1 MFDSKIDVKISAG
14 KMFVIEIETQIF
26 EAKIFEIEIETEIW
40 GDSMF
45 EIVIE
50 MRFYIN
56 YFSHNFSLENGYFLL
71 EKGLKM
77 ALNGLKW

>member
-14 KMFVIEIETQIF
+14 KIFVIEIETQIF

-56 YFSHNFSLENGYFLL
+56 YFSHNFLSKIVFFC
-71 EKGLKM
+71 LKRT
-77 ALNGLKW
+77 LKRL

>member
-1 MFDSKIDVKISAG
+1 MPKHLKFKLNL
-14 KMFVIEIETQIF
+14 
-26 EAKIFEIEIETEIW
+26 

-50 MRFYIN
+50 MRFYIK